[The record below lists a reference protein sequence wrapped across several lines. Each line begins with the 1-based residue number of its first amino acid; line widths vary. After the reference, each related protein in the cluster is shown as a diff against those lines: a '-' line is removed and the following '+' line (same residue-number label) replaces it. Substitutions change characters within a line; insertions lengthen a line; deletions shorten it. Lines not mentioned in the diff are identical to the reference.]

1 MNGHFTQKT
10 PIKEG
15 YGIACFKPYRW
26 PFSCSYRLHWS
37 GRTLEDLRLI
47 WYCHIDPKETS
58 AIVNDLWER
67 AQQNETVFYDI
78 YSVAEKAADP
88 RKKDTGLFFFKG
100 RKGAPF
106 AVVNAGGGFIYVGA
120 MHDSFPHAY
129 ELSKRGYNA
138 FALIYRTGRANGLR
152 RPGAG
157 HQLHLCPCG

>member
-1 MNGHFTQKT
+1 MSMTFG
-10 PIKEG
+10 
-15 YGIACFKPYRW
+15 
-26 PFSCSYRLHWS
+26 S
-37 GRTLEDLRLI
+37 
-47 WYCHIDPKETS
+47 
-58 AIVNDLWER
+58 R
-67 AQQNETVFYDI
+67 AQQKETVFYDI

-138 FALIYRTGRANGLR
+138 FALIYRPARK
-152 RPGAG
+152 RPAKTWRG